1 MAVEVLEG
9 LAQIMQTNSKIII
22 HNPETLDT
30 ISLYTN
36 EDREITKKWMNLIVD
51 IIDSDISD
59 VHLKA
64 LLPMIIPKIV
74 LGLVFTSEDE
84 KNMKMEL

>member
-22 HNPETLDT
+22 HNPETLEK

-36 EDREITKKWMNLIVD
+36 EDREIKKKWMNLIVD

-64 LLPMIIPKIV
+64 LLPMITPKIV